1 MTKSIDKKSTEK
13 TKVHKAAV
21 IDYLTENITAKTP
34 EISDLLGIMDAR
46 TSRLLSEMVDEG
58 IIVAEGANRNR
69 VYKLK
74 T

>member
-1 MTKSIDKKSTEK
+1 M
-13 TKVHKAAV
+13 

-34 EISDLLGIMDAR
+34 EISDLLGIKDAR
-46 TSRLLSEMVDEG
+46 ARRLLSEMVSDG
-58 IIVAEGANRNR
+58 IIVTEGANRNR